1 MHVLL
6 LDNDDPF
13 THELE
18 GYLRE
23 LGATVDV
30 HRNDEIEV
38 DEVRRLAPAKI
49 ILSPGPDMPS
59 EAGIV
64 LPLIRELS
72 IEIPILGIGLG
83 HQAIAVAFGGRVI
96 AAPQSLRSASLQ
108 IEHNRTGIFTELPS
122 PFQARND
129 STLIVER
136 TKLPDALEITAW
148 DMEGRIMG
156 LRHHTLPLHGIQ
168 FYPVLLPTAGDL
180 RLLRDFLEQ

>member
-6 LDNDDPF
+6 LDNDDPS
-13 THELE
+13 TQKLE
-18 GYLRE
+18 HYLRE
-23 LGATVDV
+23 LGATVDI

-96 AAPQSLRSASLQ
+96 AAPQSLRSTSLQ
-108 IEHNRTGIFTELPS
+108 IEHNQTGIFTELPS
-122 PFQARND
+122 PFEARND
-129 STLIVER
+129 SILIVER
-136 TKLPDALEITAW
+136 AKLPDALEITAW
-148 DMEGRIMG
+148 DMDGRIMG
-156 LRHHTLPLHGIQ
+156 LRHRTLPVHGIQ
-168 FYPVLLPTAGDL
+168 FYPGPLPAVGL
-180 RLLRDFLEQ
+180 CLLRGFLEQ

>member
-6 LDNDDPF
+6 LDNVDPF
-13 THELE
+13 TPELQR
-18 GYLRE
+18 YLRE

-49 ILSPGPDMPS
+49 ILSPGPDMPN

-96 AAPQSLRSASLQ
+96 AAPQSPRSTSLQ

-122 PFQARND
+122 PFEAVNG

-136 TKLPDALEITAW
+136 TKLPDALEVTAW
-148 DMEGRIMG
+148 DMDGWIMG
-156 LRHHTLPLHGIQ
+156 LRHRTLPVHGIQ
-168 FYPVLLPTAGDL
+168 FYPGLLSAEGL
-180 RLLRDFLEQ
+180 CLLRSFLEQ